1 MAAGE
6 GLPEGMA
13 KAIAGPMNQTAPSS
27 AAAALTIRPARPED
41 AAALSALKLACFR
54 ETFGAE
60 GFAIPYPAADLARF
74 EVEAYGQPTVAREL
88 ADPAHMSWVAE
99 DGEGQ
104 LLAYAH
110 VGPSKLPHADVR
122 EGDLE
127 LYQLYLRRAAQ
138 GAGLGKQLL
147 DLALDWMAARRPGAL
162 WLGVWQG
169 NDRARHVYAGRGFE
183 VVGEYRFAVGDWFDE
198 EFIMRRQ
205 LPLA

>member
-1 MAAGE
+1 MT
-6 GLPEGMA
+6 
-13 KAIAGPMNQTAPSS
+13 QTAPS
-27 AAAALTIRPARPED
+27 AAASALTIRPAHPQD
-41 AAALSALKLACFR
+41 AEALSALKLACFR
-54 ETFGAE
+54 ETFGPE
-60 GFAIPYPAADLARF
+60 GFAIPYPPADIARF

-88 ADPAHMSWVAE
+88 ADPSHMSWVAE
-99 DGEGQ
+99 DGDGR

-110 VGPSKLPHADVR
+110 AGPAKLPHADLR

-147 DLALDWMAARRPGAL
+147 DLALDWMEAQRPTAL

-169 NDRARHVYAGRGFE
+169 NDRARHVYAGRGFA

-198 EFIMRRQ
+198 EFIMRR
-205 LPLA
+205 PTSPA